1 MSMIITAVVITN
13 CMLWEQ
19 EQTSLWHL
27 CLAFL
32 NHSSGFSQPQ
42 CWVPKATNR
51 GALLCHWGKDATL
64 PVGWS
69 VIWLKR
75 IFSWAFTTTFLSPDL
90 FSLLPSSVSIT
101 HWVHRYLLL
110 IGTLILGLNNPCLSF
125 LQRALSFSESCW
137 QGKAPNSGY
146 CLQRQSSLVCHI
158 PLREE
163 RDIHTHLLCLLIL
176 CSSTSKCPKPWFP
189 LPNMHTHIPSSFLK
203 PPLFLEAMTK
213 WFYALPP
220 ASLTVHSQS
229 LLWAPVS
236 HPCERSLK
244 FYIFCLWVLCFFQGS
259 WSP

>member
-1 MSMIITAVVITN
+1 MSMIITAVFITN

-19 EQTSLWHL
+19 EQTSLQHL

-32 NHSSGFSQPQ
+32 NHSSGFSHSQ
-42 CWVPKATNR
+42 CWVPKATHQV
-51 GALLCHWGKDATL
+51 AWLCHWEKDATL
-64 PVGWS
+64 PVRWS
-69 VIWLKR
+69 VIWLER

-90 FSLLPSSVSIT
+90 FSLLPSSASIT

-110 IGTLILGLNNPCLSF
+110 IGTLTLGLSNPCLSF

-137 QGKAPNSGY
+137 QGQAPNSDY
-146 CLQRQSSLVCHI
+146 CLQRQTSLACYI
-158 PLREE
+158 PLRIREE
-163 RDIHTHLLCLLIL
+163 RDICTYLLCLLIL
-176 CSSTSKCPKPWFP
+176 CSSTSICLKT
-189 LPNMHTHIPSSFLK
+189 LTPNMHAHIQPSFLK

-213 WFYALPP
+213 WFSALPP

-236 HPCERSLK
+236 HPYERSSK
-244 FYIFCLWVLCFFQGS
+244 FYFFCLWVLCFFQGS